1 MPPGSVG
8 LRRQNG
14 ESPYTLTRS
23 RRPQQNRLVKKLATK
38 RRNGPSNGVA
48 ARGIR
53 NTYVEYASLCMDVF
67 LNGKRLRSYAFL

>member
-8 LRRQNG
+8 LRRQNKYG
-14 ESPYTLTRS
+14 PCNLTWS
-23 RRPQQNRLVKKLATK
+23 RRPQQNRLIKKLATK

-67 LNGKRLRSYAFL
+67 LNGKGLRSYAFL